1 MHLARVMHI
10 PWHRPDDPAL
20 HQGVDLMTIRFAS
33 LRQSLYSVFAAV
45 AVAAVMVSA
54 AVPVT
59 PIA

>member
-1 MHLARVMHI
+1 
-10 PWHRPDDPAL
+10 
-20 HQGVDLMTIRFAS
+20 MTLRIADFGRSAFAIVAS
-33 LRQSLYSVFAAV
+33 F